1 MTVTSTEHSGVDSTN
16 VRGWVAPPNPLGN
29 RRWAVLAV
37 LSLASLMVMTSNTL
51 LNTALPAMARDFEAS
66 SSTLQW
72 IVNGYTL
79 VLAGLLLAGGT
90 IGDLYGRRRLLA
102 IGVVIFG
109 AGAAGGA
116 LAPNAET
123 VIGMRG
129 LQGAGAALIFPATL
143 SIITNVFER
152 HERSKAIGIWAGMT
166 GLGFGLGPLLG
177 GALVDEFSWPA
188 VFWMLVPISI
198 VGLAALTIVPESRD
212 PRGRKLDWRGVLL
225 AMAALMLLVY
235 GLIEGES
242 AGWTSTGIVAVL
254 AVAAVLF
261 LIFALVEWRVRE
273 PMLPL
278 RFFKQRDFNGGVF
291 TIFLVFFALMVI
303 MFFLVQYLQIVQG
316 HSAFETGLQVL
327 PMAGMMMV
335 GAPISG
341 MLVRRTGPK
350 FLIMLA
356 MIVTFGGV
364 LWLTQLEVGSS
375 YTDVL
380 YGLLA
385 FGFGGGMA
393 MAPMTDTVMAAV
405 PVDDAGVGSAINDVM
420 RELGAALGIAITG
433 TVVAGLYSDGVIAS
447 LSGVAPPE
455 IVAGAAEGIG
465 IASVIA
471 QQAGPGLGDLVRE
484 ASNAAFVAS
493 FTDGFW
499 ISAVFMAA
507 AGLAAL
513 VLVPSRMR
521 VEQATHEGVADAAF
535 GTDYAPRPASGLAMP
550 LVDAEAL
557 GLVRT
562 APQKSPVPAFGGD

>member
-1 MTVTSTEHSGVDSTN
+1 VP
-16 VRGWVAPPNPLGN
+16 PPNALGN

-51 LNTALPAMARDFEAS
+51 LNTALPAMARDFEAT

-90 IGDLYGRRRLLA
+90 IGDLYGRRRWLA
-102 IGVVIFG
+102 IGIVIFG

-116 LAPNAET
+116 LSQNAEQ
-123 VIGMRG
+123 VIVARG
-129 LQGAGAALIFPATL
+129 VQGVGAALIFPATL

-152 HERSKAIGIWAGMT
+152 HERSKAIGIWAGT
-166 GLGFGLGPLLG
+166 TALGFGMGPVLG

-188 VFWMLVPISI
+188 VFWMLVPISA
-198 VGLAALTIVPESRD
+198 VGLAALMIVPESRD
-212 PRGRKLDWRGVLL
+212 PRGRKLDLPGALL
-225 AMAALMLLVY
+225 ATAALMVLVY
-235 GLIEGES
+235 GIIEGES
-242 AGWTSTGIVAVL
+242 LGWTSTEIVAL
-254 AVAAVLF
+254 FTVAAVLF
-261 LIFALVEWRVRE
+261 VAFALVEWRARE

-278 RFFKQRDFNGGVF
+278 RFFKQRDFDGGVF
-291 TIFLVFFALMVI
+291 SIFLVFFALMVI

-316 HSAFETGLQVL
+316 RSAFNAGLQVL

-341 MLVRRTGPK
+341 ILIRRTGPK
-350 FLIMLA
+350 FLIVLA

-364 LWLTQLEVGSS
+364 VWLTRLDVDSS
-375 YTDVL
+375 YSVVL

-433 TVVAGLYSDGVIAS
+433 TVVAGLYADEVIAS
-447 LSGVAPPE
+447 LSGLAPPE
-455 IVAGAAEGIG
+455 IVSGAADGIG
-465 IASVIA
+465 IAAVIS
-471 QQAGPGLGDLVRE
+471 QQAGPVLGEIVRE
-484 ASNAAFVAS
+484 ASNAAFVSA

-499 ISAVFMAA
+499 ISAGFMLA
-507 AGLAAL
+507 AGVAAL
-513 VLVPSRMR
+513 FLVPNRMR
-521 VEQATHEGVADAAF
+521 EEQATNESVAGVSPVTAGVAQ
-535 GTDYAPRPASGLAMP
+535 PVASMAMP
-550 LVDAEAL
+550 FVDAEAL

-562 APQKSPVPAFGGD
+562 APQKAPVSAFGGD